1 MNVYSKF
8 GLNILTM
15 KDLRQFFLPPVK
27 FQKVQIVPSGS
38 NTSICLLTI
47 YFRYLP
53 AFCKGAA
60 SEWMTS
66 TNIASVGSRRTTGSV
81 LANSGPAGSR
91 PER

>member
-38 NTSICLLTI
+38 NTSKYGSMGRLNKYGHTATN
-47 YFRYLP
+47 RKLP
-53 AFCKGAA
+53 SILF
-60 SEWMTS
+60 
-66 TNIASVGSRRTTGSV
+66 
-81 LANSGPAGSR
+81 
-91 PER
+91 

>member
-38 NTSICLLTI
+38 NTSIYI
-47 YFRYLP
+47 YTVPSNQRLKP
-53 AFCKGAA
+53 NGLVRIVA
-60 SEWMTS
+60 SLNDHFSIPMGK
-66 TNIASVGSRRTTGSV
+66 N
-81 LANSGPAGSR
+81 
-91 PER
+91 

>member
-38 NTSICLLTI
+38 NTSICNVSYTFYHVSMLLVC
-47 YFRYLP
+47 L
-53 AFCKGAA
+53 
-60 SEWMTS
+60 
-66 TNIASVGSRRTTGSV
+66 SVALERKVV
-81 LANSGPAGSR
+81 LVLV
-91 PER
+91 

>member
-38 NTSICLLTI
+38 NTSIYIFKNFLSHTRLKLGLCG
-47 YFRYLP
+47 
-53 AFCKGAA
+53 KGL
-60 SEWMTS
+60 
-66 TNIASVGSRRTTGSV
+66 I
-81 LANSGPAGSR
+81 
-91 PER
+91 

>member
-38 NTSICLLTI
+38 NTSIIKEICIHKFNTKILV
-47 YFRYLP
+47 YY
-53 AFCKGAA
+53 AF
-60 SEWMTS
+60 
-66 TNIASVGSRRTTGSV
+66 
-81 LANSGPAGSR
+81 
-91 PER
+91 